1 MKTYILYNPLAGD
14 GNGAAQSK
22 ALLSMFEG
30 EVTQLDITKIDDY
43 NALLSGLGSE
53 DHIVICGGD
62 GTLNR
67 FANAIDG
74 IDIKCDILYYAIGT
88 GNDFLHDLDKKEG

>member
-14 GNGAAQSK
+14 GNGAEASK
-22 ALLSMFEG
+22 ALLALYEG

-43 NALLSGLGSE
+43 DALLSGLGAE
-53 DHIVICGGD
+53 DRIVVCGGD

-67 FANAIDG
+67 FANAI
-74 IDIKCDILYYAIGT
+74 
-88 GNDFLHDLDKKEG
+88 